1 MKGAIAT
8 VEIYAARGGSTV
20 DRLSLVVGSPERT
33 AAGDGWACRVA
44 LANRVRPET
53 VVGRDSVEALSA
65 ALRRA
70 RGWLDELVREGHTLT
85 RDRAGTIPYELP

>member
-8 VEIYAARGGSTV
+8 VEIYAARGDARV
-20 DRLSLVVGSPERT
+20 DRLSLVVGTPERT
-33 AAGDGWACRVA
+33 ASGDGWQCRVA

-53 VVGRDSVEALSA
+53 VVGRDSFEALCV
-65 ALRRA
+65 ALDRA
-70 RGWLDELVREGHTLT
+70 RVWLAELRREGHTLT